1 MLVQGHGKAQGLV
14 CQVMATG
21 SEPLGEYQRKT
32 QSPLIWCVCRLTTTT
47 NVLAG
52 RGDTFA
58 DVCSSFA
65 FSSLSSGMSFFVLW
79 CWVSCS
85 NPCGKHSFCTA
96 ACQAE
101 SARSEGQLSRHDCD
115 MEQPGLCGRCQ
126 ARCSREG
133 KLHVSLLL
141 AVAVQAA
148 SGADG
153 YADGRVEGLRWR
165 PGCRP
170 GRDAI

>member
-1 MLVQGHGKAQGLV
+1 MFLCLVVHLHFHRFWTTDVILWLPCLSLCCGVGSLV
-14 CQVMATG
+14 RTPVV
-21 SEPLGEYQRKT
+21 SIR
-32 QSPLIWCVCRLTTTT
+32 
-47 NVLAG
+47 
-52 RGDTFA
+52 
-58 DVCSSFA
+58 
-65 FSSLSSGMSFFVLW
+65 FV
-79 CWVSCS
+79 S
-85 NPCGKHSFCTA
+85 TA